1 MIGMDSTSV
10 NASNVAVPEWP
21 EETRRRH
28 ILVVT
33 LIAVGMSCWAV
44 ILHEYAHAVAHLLAG
59 ADSSTIRA
67 MSADPTGSLSRIAQG
82 WTAAAGPLFSL
93 VAGLIVWGVARQLRG
108 AAFQMALWFY
118 VAALQNAAGYLVITP
133 FGVGDTATM
142 VERWGWPIWVQM
154 VMPLIGAMMMF
165 GLAALVAVDVR
176 ARYQS
181 VRGLRMTVMWP
192 VLWAT
197 STLVA
202 ISLILALVG
211 GYDADVIFVMVMSMT
226 SVYVAALMCSIF
238 WGRCTFRGLDREPGP
253 LWFAISVAILGVAL
267 WVFHGLVGVTIG

>member
-1 MIGMDSTSV
+1 MDNTSGNTSSV
-10 NASNVAVPEWP
+10 TVPEWP

-33 LIAVGMSCWAV
+33 FIAVGVSCVAV
-44 ILHEYAHAVAHLLAG
+44 ILHEYAHAVAHLMAG

-67 MSADPTGSLSRIAQG
+67 MSADPTGSLSAAAQG

-93 VAGLIVWGVARQLRG
+93 VAGLIVWVIARSLRC
-108 AAFQMALWFY
+108 AAFQMAFWFY
-118 VAALQNAAGYLVITP
+118 IAALQNAAGYLIITP

-142 VERWGWPIWVQM
+142 VERWGWPTWVQM
-154 VMPLIGAMMMF
+154 VMPFIGAVMML

-176 ARYQS
+176 ARFQS
-181 VRGLRMTVMWP
+181 VRGLRMAVMWP

-197 STLVA
+197 SVLVV

-211 GYDADVIFVMVMSMT
+211 GYDADVVFVMVMSMT

-238 WGRCTFRGLDREPGP
+238 WGRCTFRGLDRDPGP
-253 LWFAISVAILGVAL
+253 LWFAITVALLGVSL
-267 WVFHGLVGVTIG
+267 WIVHGLVGVTIG